1 MSKTCIVIPCYNEE
15 NRLSIETF
23 RQYIASN
30 PDHFIF
36 VDDGSSD
43 QTFSIIEQLANQFPD
58 LVKTFQL
65 ENNSGKAEAVRQGIL
80 ESLSTGQYDYVGYFD
95 ADLATPLSEIN
106 NIRCHIVPGGQYSFA
121 MGSRIKRLG
130 TKIERTTRRHILG
143 RAFATAASW
152 LNDIPVY
159 DSQCG
164 AKLFSRDLAELIFSK
179 PFISKWIFDI
189 ELILRT
195 QQAIGKNQIIEV
207 PLQRWSEKKGSKIRA
222 SHSIAIASDL
232 IRISRTK

>member
-15 NRLSIETF
+15 NRLPVEKF
-23 RQYIASN
+23 RHYIASN
-30 PDHFIF
+30 QDHFLF

-43 QTFSIIEQLANQFPD
+43 QTFFIIEQLANQFPE
-58 LVKTFQL
+58 LVNTFKL
-65 ENNSGKAEAVRQGIL
+65 GDNSGKAEAVRQGIL
-80 ESLSTGQYDYVGYFD
+80 KSITTDAYDYVGFFD

-106 NIRCHIVPGGQYSFA
+106 NLRLHLVPHEQYCFA
-121 MGSRIKRLG
+121 MGSRVKRLG
-130 TKIERTTRRHILG
+130 TNIERTTHRHILG
-143 RAFATAASW
+143 RAFATVASW
-152 LNDIPVY
+152 MNDIPVY

-179 PFISKWIFDI
+179 PLISKWIFDI

-195 QQAIGKNQIIEV
+195 QQTMGENKIIEV
-207 PLQRWSEKKGSKIRA
+207 PLQKWSEKKGSKIRA
-222 SHSIAIASDL
+222 SHVFAIASDL